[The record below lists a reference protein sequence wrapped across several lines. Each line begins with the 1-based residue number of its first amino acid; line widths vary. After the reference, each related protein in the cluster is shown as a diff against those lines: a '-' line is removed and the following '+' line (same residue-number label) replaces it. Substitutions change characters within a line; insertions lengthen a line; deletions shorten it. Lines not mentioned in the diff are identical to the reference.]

1 MIRVAILTISD
12 SAVAGTREDRSG
24 PAVAEMAQ
32 ALGWSIV
39 AREVLKDEKEEIA
52 AAMTRLIDTGH
63 ERERVDVV
71 ITTGGTGLGP
81 RDVTPEATKAVAD
94 REIPGFGEWMRA
106 EGRKTA
112 RFASLSRGG
121 AAARGCGLIVNL
133 PGSPK
138 GAVDSLVAVADL
150 IPHAVDLL
158 HGRTEHKVGLHKA
171 VTDKPGEASK

>member
-32 ALGWSIV
+32 SLGWSIV
-39 AREVLKDEKEEIA
+39 AREVLRDEQEEIA
-52 AAMTRLIDTGH
+52 GAMLRLIDQ
-63 ERERVDVV
+63 DVADLV

-81 RDVTPEATKAVAD
+81 RDVTPEATQAISHRD
-94 REIPGFGEWMRA
+94 IPGFGEVMRA

-121 AAARGCGLIVNL
+121 AAARGRGLIVNL

-158 HGRTEHKVGLHKA
+158 HGRTEHRSDQQKA
-171 VTDKPGEASK
+171 TGKPGEASKIV

>member
-32 ALGWSIV
+32 SLGWSIV
-39 AREVLKDEKEEIA
+39 AREVLKDEVEEIA
-52 AAMTRLIDTGH
+52 AAMTRLIDQ
-63 ERERVDVV
+63 EQADVV

-81 RDVTPEATKAVAD
+81 RDVTPEATRAVAERD
-94 REIPGFGEWMRA
+94 IPGFGELMRG
-106 EGRKTA
+106 EGRKTTK
-112 RFASLSRGG
+112 FASLSRGG
-121 AAARGCGLIVNL
+121 AMARGAGLIVNL
-133 PGSPK
+133 PGSPR

-158 HGRTEHKVGLHKA
+158 HGRTEHNKA
-171 VTDKPGEASK
+171 TDKPGEASKTI

>member
-1 MIRVAILTISD
+1 MRNVIRVAVLTISD

-24 PAVAEMAQ
+24 PAVTEKAQ

-39 AREVLKDEKEEIA
+39 AREVLRDEKDEIA
-52 AAMTRLIDTGH
+52 AAMTRLIDH
-63 ERERVDVV
+63 EQADVV
-71 ITTGGTGLGP
+71 LTTGGTGLGP

-94 REIPGFGEWMRA
+94 RDVPGFGELMRA

-121 AAARGCGLIVNL
+121 AASRGAALIVNL

-138 GAVDSLVAVADL
+138 GAVESLVAVADL

-158 HGRTEHKVGLHKA
+158 HGRTEHKSA
-171 VTDKPGEASK
+171 TDKAGEASKKV

>member
-1 MIRVAILTISD
+1 VIRVAIMTISD

-24 PAVAEMAQ
+24 PAVADKVQ

-39 AREVLKDEKEEIA
+39 AREVLQDDRNEIA
-52 AAMTRLIDTGH
+52 AAMTRLIDLEH
-63 ERERVDVV
+63 ADVV
-71 ITTGGTGLGP
+71 LTTGGTGLGP
-81 RDVTPEATKAVAD
+81 RDVTPEAAKTVAD
-94 REIPGFGEWMRA
+94 REVPGFGELMRL

-121 AAARGCGLIVNL
+121 AVARGTSLIVNL

-158 HGRTEHKVGLHKA
+158 HGRTEHTTA
-171 VTDKPGEASK
+171 TQKPGEASK